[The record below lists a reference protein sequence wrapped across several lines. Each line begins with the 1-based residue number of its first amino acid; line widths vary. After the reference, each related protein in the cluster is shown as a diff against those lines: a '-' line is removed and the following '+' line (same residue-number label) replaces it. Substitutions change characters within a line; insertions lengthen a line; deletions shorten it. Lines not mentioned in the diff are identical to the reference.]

1 MKKSLVSSLVLAAA
15 TLSAS
20 AMALDTNERWNVEI
34 DVLDELIG
42 IGEMEC
48 VSNPWAAERNVCA
61 YACAVEAN
69 GFPRD
74 TTNLFLLEQKTFGRN
89 DCDENAE
96 VAFNTVLANDPDQLS
111 KLIFTNEKLEVN
123 AMVLGEDRDNDLSGA
138 IVFEGVGYVVFG
150 IFFDSIEDQQSG
162 DDDDGG
168 EEMVVDGTL

>member
-1 MKKSLVSSLVLAAA
+1 MKKSLVSSIVLAAA

-96 VAFNTVLANDPDQLS
+96 VAFNTILANDPDQLS

-123 AMVLGEDRDNDLSGA
+123 ATVLGEERDNDLSGA